1 MFSDVKMNASVA
13 LDNLLPLVN
22 DIEETPSELEALK
35 KSTSIINLVT
45 QGEEILWSNSALNTV
60 PQADAIVSAIDKIAQ
75 ARSLD
80 NEMWDTSY

>member
-45 QGEEILWSNSALNTV
+45 QGEEILRSNSALNTV